1 MLVRRWTTYAR
12 PGRAGRRGAV
22 GAALASLVVVLLI
35 AASIRSAHAQALE
48 LVPAGGLGS
57 SDVELPAGETPG
69 VDKPPKA
76 SLEAALRKPGDLEC
90 RNMSIE
96 SALFTISETW
106 NLNVVTSGK
115 LEGNVNCAFDD
126 APLNEILDAILLA
139 NGYSY
144 RAVGECLVIQ
154 HAADVGSAHP
164 LFRSLT
170 MPIQHSRIEEVVEGA
185 QLLISAA
192 GQVKAM
198 PAAKSVLVIDYPDRV
213 ESVRTFI
220 AEMEVAS
227 AQIAGVEAGGSPGRL
242 EVAYFHTHYIPAAN
256 AQQPLLAV
264 LSPLGRV
271 AVMPTENRLLIVD
284 YAANLEMAKKVLARV
299 DQPRPQVRITALI
312 YDLSL
317 QDVEQLGVNWGST
330 GKGNSVNALGV
341 ADQALQFETTTVAP
355 FTAGQAGGALTVR
368 SLTRNFDINSVVQL
382 LQTANDARLLADPNV
397 TVMDNEEAICKSV
410 TEIPYQQITQSE
422 LGGQIGTT
430 AFKEAG
436 VTLRVRPTIAGDGT
450 IAMVVAPEF
459 SRLAGFT
466 PGENQPII
474 DSRQATTTVRV
485 ANRQTIVLS
494 GLRQRSDTGEFNGI
508 PFLKDVKYIGPL
520 FRSRD
525 TNVRES
531 ELIVFIMPEIVPY
544 DDQPSCRQ
552 YQALETTECRLDHIP
567 AAEGCGP
574 MGAGCDAA
582 LTELPPVEAAPGPP
596 MLGAAPAPKP
606 AGAAAGSNH
615 MRPSYEARFRADGPS
630 DLRRHVRPG
639 GQDAAPPPAKKSTWQ
654 RMFGS

>member
-1 MLVRRWTTYAR
+1 VAFLAAGAR
-12 PGRAGRRGAV
+12 AQTPE
-22 GAALASLVVVLLI
+22 LFPASG
-35 AASIRSAHAQALE
+35 E
-48 LVPAGGLGS
+48 ED
-57 SDVELPAGETPG
+57 SDIELPAGETPG
-69 VDKPPKA
+69 VDKPVAVKPPKIA
-76 SLEAALRKPGDLEC
+76 LAAALHKPGDLSC
-90 RNMSIE
+90 RNMTIE
-96 SALFTISETW
+96 SALFTISDTW
-106 NLNVVTSGK
+106 NINVVTSGK

-144 RAVGECLVIQ
+144 RAVGESLVIQ
-154 HAADVGSAHP
+154 HSADVGSANP

-170 MPIQHSRIEEVVEGA
+170 LPIVHSQIDEVVEGA
-185 QLLISAA
+185 QLIKSAA

-213 ESVRTFI
+213 ESVRAFI
-220 AEMEVAS
+220 QEMEAAS
-227 AQIAGVEAGGSPGRL
+227 AEIAGVGAGGSPGRL
-242 EVAYFHTHYIPAAN
+242 EVAYFHTHYIPAIN

-271 AVMPTENRLLIVD
+271 AIMPTENRILVVD
-284 YAANLEMAKKVLARV
+284 DASNLEMAKKVLERI
-299 DQPRPQVRITALI
+299 DRPRPQVRITALI

-330 GKGNSVNALGV
+330 GKGNTVNALGI

-355 FTAGQAGGALTVR
+355 FTTGQAGGALTVR
-368 SLTRNFDINSVVQL
+368 SLTRNFDINSVVLL

-485 ANRQTIVLS
+485 ANRQTVVLS

-508 PFLKDVKYIGPL
+508 PFLKDVKYVGPL

-531 ELIVFIMPEIVPY
+531 ELIVFLMPEIVPY

-552 YQALETTECRLDHIP
+552 YQALETTECRLDQIP

-574 MGAGCDAA
+574 MGAGCAA
-582 LTELPPVEAAPGPP
+582 TLRELPAVDELP
-596 MLGAAPAPKP
+596 APAMQAPSQP
-606 AGAAAGSNH
+606 APPAAEASG
-615 MRPSYEARFRADGPS
+615 MRPPYEARFRADGTS
-630 DLRRHVRPG
+630 DLRRARTG
-639 GQDAAPPPAKKSTWQ
+639 ATAAEAPPAKKSTWQ
-654 RMFGS
+654 RVFGS